1 MCFRPSPARR
11 DTHFILTFCGAFA
24 AVSILRP
31 LLSTLPLLPPLPSV
45 GVSTP
50 FPSFH
55 LTASRT
61 KPIQG
66 RASHWGLVQCAVSSI
81 SRLQYHTP
89 PPAFSPAKL
98 KKPFSLR
105 ETKIFIFPVLNHLSF
120 FTPNMRIPLCYFQI
134 GKRSCAPLARPQQ
147 FLSWPG
153 YVACSVVLT
162 SRKPF
167 KSFTVVPL
175 RGGDRR
181 EDLPFERINASGCS
195 DSAYRRPTGYRG

>member
-1 MCFRPSPARR
+1 VCFRPSPARR

-81 SRLQYHTP
+81 SRLQHHTL

-98 KKPFSLR
+98 KKPFSVR
-105 ETKIFIFPVLNHLSF
+105 KTKIDILLVLNNLRFSC
-120 FTPNMRIPLCYFQI
+120 PNMLVSPCYFQI

-153 YVACSVVLT
+153 YVAHSVVLT
-162 SRKPF
+162 FRKP
-167 KSFTVVPL
+167 L
-175 RGGDRR
+175 
-181 EDLPFERINASGCS
+181 EASRS
-195 DSAYRRPTGYRG
+195 SPTWRRPAGRSSVRTEKRRCMFG

>member
-98 KKPFSLR
+98 KKPFSFR
-105 ETKIFIFPVLNHLSF
+105 EHIENSRLISNYLQIFIPDSLNLRRYPQGRTGLPACLIPELLICLHFVRSKRIVA
-120 FTPNMRIPLCYFQI
+120 MRKSPP
-134 GKRSCAPLARPQQ
+134 APLLPQ
-147 FLSWPG
+147 
-153 YVACSVVLT
+153 A
-162 SRKPF
+162 KP
-167 KSFTVVPL
+167 SP
-175 RGGDRR
+175 
-181 EDLPFERINASGCS
+181 P
-195 DSAYRRPTGYRG
+195 